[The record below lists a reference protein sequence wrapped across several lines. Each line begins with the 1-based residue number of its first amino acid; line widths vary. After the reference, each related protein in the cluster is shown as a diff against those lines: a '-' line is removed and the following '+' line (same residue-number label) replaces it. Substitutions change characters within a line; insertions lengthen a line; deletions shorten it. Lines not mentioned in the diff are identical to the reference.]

1 MVLLSLLG
9 HFIAHR
15 QHHQRA
21 PLVIGFAAAGVVFVA
36 YYGYYHVALVYAG
49 LLGLMFAAAWNLIAK
64 RYCAACRSRNNS

>member
-1 MVLLSLLG
+1 MSRVSKVRLGALQSVRGYVDYAIQAMVLLSLLG

-36 YYGYYHVALVYAG
+36 Y
-49 LLGLMFAAAWNLIAK
+49 
-64 RYCAACRSRNNS
+64 